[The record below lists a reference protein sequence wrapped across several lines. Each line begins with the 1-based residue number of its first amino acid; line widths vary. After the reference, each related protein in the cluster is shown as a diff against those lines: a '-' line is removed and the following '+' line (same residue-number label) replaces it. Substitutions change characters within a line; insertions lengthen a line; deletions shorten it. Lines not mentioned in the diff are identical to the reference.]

1 MRLYFFYHY
10 RSLNEKLRSKVRVS
24 SRKINWLFSKS
35 PLPPWKKSYDKPR
48 QNIKKQRHYFASK
61 DPCSQRY
68 GFSSSHVWMWE
79 LECKEG
85 WVPMNWCFWTVVLKA
100 LENPLDCKQIKPA
113 NPKGNQSWIFTGR
126 IDAEAE
132 ALILWSPD
140 AKSWLIWKDPDVGQ
154 YWSQEKGM
162 TEDKMVGWHHWL
174 SGHEFG

>member
-1 MRLYFFYHY
+1 
-10 RSLNEKLRSKVRVS
+10 
-24 SRKINWLFSKS
+24 
-35 PLPPWKKSYDKPR
+35 
-48 QNIKKQRHYFASK
+48 
-61 DPCSQRY
+61 
-68 GFSSSHVWMWE
+68 MWE
-79 LECKEG
+79 LDPEEL
-85 WVPMNWCFWTVVLKA
+85 VLWTVT
-100 LENPLDCKQIKPA
+100 LEKSLERPLDCKQIKPA

-174 SGHEFG
+174 SGHEFGWSQGVGDGQGGLVCCSSWGHRVRHNWATVLNWTEPCNLYPVENFQKQDKIKARKRLDFP